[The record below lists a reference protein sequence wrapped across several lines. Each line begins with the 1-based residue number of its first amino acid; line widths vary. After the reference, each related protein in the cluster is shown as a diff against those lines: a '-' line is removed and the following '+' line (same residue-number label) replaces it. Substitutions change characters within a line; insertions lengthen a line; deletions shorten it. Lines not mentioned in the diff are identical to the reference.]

1 MRILLSQLKRL
12 KVETQ
17 SGVMLGKIRDC
28 ELDVESHAV
37 VQYIVRPFPVAAGGL
52 MISPAQIKSIG
63 DGKIIVDDAVKKAEG
78 TGTVSVIPK
87 ADAEPVAMRE

>member
-1 MRILLSQLKRL
+1 MRILLSQLKRK

-28 ELDVESHAV
+28 EFDSEAHTIVN
-37 VQYIVRPFPVAAGGL
+37 YRVRPFPIAAGGIL
-52 MISPAQIKSIG
+52 ISPTQIKSIS
-63 DGKIIVDDAVKKAEG
+63 DDKIIVDDAVKKAEG

-87 ADAEPVAMRE
+87 TDAEPVAMRE